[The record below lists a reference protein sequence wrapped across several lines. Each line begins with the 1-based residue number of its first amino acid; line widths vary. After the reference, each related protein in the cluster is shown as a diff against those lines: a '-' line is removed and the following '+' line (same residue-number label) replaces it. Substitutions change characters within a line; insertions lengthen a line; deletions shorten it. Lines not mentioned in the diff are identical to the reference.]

1 MIKTLRFTLMAVM
14 LLICGAISAQE
25 VTLDFTTNDK
35 WKLPTA
41 ATRESKSFTDGT
53 NTITLASPSKSTK
66 EGYKFVSYGGSN
78 YLILGK
84 NGATLTLPKFNFAV
98 SKIVVEGNKGA
109 SASVKQ
115 NIFVGDKAVSTETIG
130 AAEKADPQS
139 DGPAKTNT
147 YEIDP
152 GFQAAGNQYVLKVTS
167 AHNTQIT
174 KILVYKQEGAV
185 KKNAKLAFSEEKVN
199 HEAGTP
205 FTAPTFS
212 KETTAAVKFSSNNEK
227 VATVNAEGV
236 IALGTE
242 EGEAV
247 ITAESAE
254 NDVYAAGKATC
265 TIYVWHYVTY
275 KKATAI
281 ESGKKYLIVA
291 QRDDK
296 TYYAMPM
303 AETYT
308 YGYLKAQ
315 SKEGTLDELKI
326 ESSYDDNF
334 VFTTCE
340 DGYSIQD
347 CYGRYLYMDTTD
359 PTKDYNSFNLGEKA
373 VAWTVEPKADGTF
386 TISFNNGKFIQFGE
400 GTFTSFG
407 AYAKKMDNTVLPM
420 LFVMGEGQTGINNIH
435 TSTAVKNNVMYNLAG
450 QRVNKDYKGL
460 VIMNGKKMMV
470 K

>member
-14 LLICGAISAQE
+14 MLVCGAISAQE
-25 VTLDFTTNDK
+25 KVTLDFTDNTK
-35 WKLPTA
+35 WKFPEA
-41 ATRESKSFTDGT
+41 KANIATEAKEFTDGT
-53 NTITLASPSKSTK
+53 YTVTLTGSTGTG
-66 EGYKFVSYGGSN
+66 EGYYFNTYDNG
-78 YLILGK
+78 YLMLGK
-84 NGATLTLPKFNFAV
+84 KGATLKFPKFDFPV
-98 SKIVVEGNKGA
+98 SKIVFEA
-109 SASVKQ
+109 SKNGSGKVTF
-115 NIFVGDKAVSTETIG
+115 NIFVDDKAVSTEVTGIKTEQTFDI
-130 AAEKADPQS
+130 AAGS
-139 DGPAKTNT
+139 
-147 YEIDP
+147 
-152 GFQAAGNQYVLKVTS
+152 QAAGTQYVLKLTN
-167 AHNTQIT
+167 ANNIQLT
-174 KILVYKQEGAV
+174 KVHIYKQTGAV
-185 KKNAKLAFSEEKVN
+185 KKNAALAFSEEKIN
-199 HEAGTP
+199 HEAGTS
-205 FTAPTFS
+205 FTSPTFS

-275 KKATAI
+275 KKATEI

-296 TYYAMPM
+296 TYYAMPQK
-303 AETYT
+303 ETAN
-308 YGYLKAQ
+308 YGYLQTQ

-334 VFTTCE
+334 VFTSFE

-347 CYGRYLYMDTTD
+347 CYGRYLYMDAEHAA
-359 PTKDYNSFNLGEKA
+359 FQLGKEAAAWSVEKS
-373 VAWTVEPKADGTF
+373 ENGTF
-386 TISFNNGKFIQFGE
+386 MLTNNGKYIQFGD
-400 GTFTSFG
+400 GTYTSFG
-407 AYAKKMDNTVLPM
+407 AYAEKMDKTVLPM
-420 LFVMGEGQTGINNIH
+420 LFVLGEGQTGINNIH

-460 VIMNGKKMMV
+460 VIMNGKKMMI

>member
-14 LLICGAISAQE
+14 MLVCGAISAQE
-25 VTLDFTTNDK
+25 KVTLDFTDNSK
-35 WKLPTA
+35 WKFPEA
-41 ATRESKSFTDGT
+41 KANIATEAKDFTNGT
-53 NTITLASPSKSTK
+53 YTVTLTGSTGK
-66 EGYKFVSYGGSN
+66 EEGYYFNAMGKN
-78 YLILGK
+78 LMLGK
-84 NGATLTLPKFNFAV
+84 KGATLKFPKFDFPV
-98 SKIVVEGNKGA
+98 SKIVFEGSSSGSGK
-109 SASVKQ
+109 VTF
-115 NIFVGDKAVSTETIG
+115 NIFVDDKAVSTEVTGIKTEQTFDI
-130 AAEKADPQS
+130 AAGS
-139 DGPAKTNT
+139 
-147 YEIDP
+147 
-152 GFQAAGNQYVLKVTS
+152 QAAGTQYVLKLTN
-167 AHNTQIT
+167 ANNIQLT
-174 KILVYKQEGAV
+174 KVHIYKLDGAV
-185 KKNAKLAFSEEKVN
+185 KNNAKLAFSKEKVN
-199 HEAGTP
+199 HEVGTP

-212 KETTAAVKFSSNNEK
+212 KETTAEVKFSSNNEK

-275 KKATAI
+275 KKATEI

-296 TYYAMPM
+296 TYYAMPQK
-303 AETYT
+303 ETAN
-308 YGYLKAQ
+308 YGYLQTQ

-334 VFTTCE
+334 VFTSFE

-347 CYGRYLYMDTTD
+347 CYGRYLYMDAEHAA
-359 PTKDYNSFNLGEKA
+359 FQLGKEAAAWSVEKS
-373 VAWTVEPKADGTF
+373 ENGTF
-386 TISFNNGKFIQFGE
+386 MLTNNGKYIQFGD
-400 GTFTSFG
+400 GTYTSFG
-407 AYAKKMDNTVLPM
+407 AYAEKKDNTVLPM
-420 LFVMGEGQTGINNIH
+420 LFVLGEGQTGINNIH

-460 VIMNGKKMMV
+460 VIMNGKKMMI

>member
-14 LLICGAISAQE
+14 MLICGAISAQE

-35 WKLPTA
+35 WQLPTA
-41 ATRESKSFTDGT
+41 AARDSKSFTDGT
-53 NTITLASPSKSTK
+53 YTVTLASPSKSTK

-84 NGATLTLPKFNFAV
+84 QGATLTLPKFNFAV
-98 SKIVVEGNKGA
+98 SKIVIEGNKGA
-109 SASVKQ
+109 SASVGQ
-115 NIFVGDKAVSTETIG
+115 NIFVADKAVSTETIG
-130 AAEKADPQS
+130 AAEKANPQS
-139 DGPAKTNT
+139 NGPAKINT

-152 GFQAAGNQYVLKVTS
+152 GYQAAGNQYVLKVTS
-167 AHNTQIT
+167 SHNTQIT
-174 KILVYKQEGAV
+174 KIHIYKQDGAV
-185 KKNAKLAFSEEKVN
+185 KKNAALAFSEEKVN
-199 HEAGTP
+199 HEVGTT

-212 KETTAAVKFSSNNEK
+212 KATTAAVKFSSDNEA

-242 EGEAV
+242 EGKAV
-247 ITAESAE
+247 ITAEAAE
-254 NDVYAAGKATC
+254 NDKYAAGKATC

-291 QRDDK
+291 QRDGN
-296 TYYAMPM
+296 TYYAMPQK
-303 AETYT
+303 ETANF
-308 YGYLKAQ
+308 GYLNTQ
-315 SKEGTLDELKI
+315 MKEGTLDELKI

-334 VFTTCE
+334 VFAEFE

-347 CYGRYLYMDTTD
+347 CYGRYLYMDD
-359 PTKDYNSFNLGEKA
+359 EHAAFQLGKEP
-373 VAWTVEPKADGTF
+373 VAWELEASDNGTF
-386 TISFNNGKFIQFGE
+386 SLTNNGKFIQFGQ
-400 GTFTSFG
+400 GTFKSFG
-407 AYAKKMDNTVLPM
+407 AYAIMQDITVLPM
-420 LFVMGEGQTGINNIH
+420 LFKMVEGATGINNIQ
-435 TSTAVKNNVMYNLAG
+435 TTTAVKNNVMYNIAG

>member
-1 MIKTLRFTLMAVM
+1 MAVM
-14 LLICGAISAQE
+14 LLVCGAISAQT
-25 VTLDFTTNDK
+25 VTLDFTDNSK
-35 WKLPTA
+35 WKFPEA
-41 ATRESKSFTDGT
+41 KANIATEAKDFTDGT
-53 NTITLASPSKSTK
+53 YTVTLTGSTGK
-66 EGYKFVSYGGSN
+66 EEGYYFNAMGKN
-78 YLILGK
+78 LMLGK
-84 NGATLTLPKFNFAV
+84 KGATLKFPKFDFPV
-98 SKIVVEGNKGA
+98 SKIVFEGSSSGSGK
-109 SASVKQ
+109 VTF
-115 NIFVGDKAVSTETIG
+115 NIFVDDKAVSTQATGIKTEQTFEI
-130 AAEKADPQS
+130 AAGS
-139 DGPAKTNT
+139 
-147 YEIDP
+147 
-152 GFQAAGNQYVLKVTS
+152 QAAGTQYVLKLTN
-167 AHNTQIT
+167 ANNIQLT
-174 KILVYKQEGAV
+174 KVHIYKLEGAV

-199 HEAGTP
+199 HEVGTP
-205 FTAPTFS
+205 FTAPKFT

-275 KKATAI
+275 KKATEI

-296 TYYAMPM
+296 TYYAMPQK
-303 AETYT
+303 ETAN
-308 YGYLKAQ
+308 YGYLQTQ

-334 VFTTCE
+334 VFTSFE

-347 CYGRYLYMDTTD
+347 CYGRYLYMDAEHAA
-359 PTKDYNSFNLGEKA
+359 FQLGKEAAAWSVEKS
-373 VAWTVEPKADGTF
+373 ENGTF
-386 TISFNNGKFIQFGE
+386 MLTNNGKYIQFGD
-400 GTFTSFG
+400 GTYTSFG
-407 AYAKKMDNTVLPM
+407 AYAEKKDNTVLPM
-420 LFVMGEGQTGINNIH
+420 LFVLGEGQTGINNIH

-460 VIMNGKKMMV
+460 VIMNGKKMMI

>member
-1 MIKTLRFTLMAVM
+1 MAVM
-14 LLICGAISAQE
+14 LLVCGAISAQE
-25 VTLDFTTNDK
+25 VTLNFTDNSK
-35 WKLPTA
+35 WKFPVA
-41 ATRESKSFTDGT
+41 KANIATEAKDFTDGT
-53 NTITLASPSKSTK
+53 YTVTLTGSTGTG
-66 EGYKFVSYGGSN
+66 EGYYFNTYDNG
-78 YLILGK
+78 YLMLGK
-84 NGATLTLPKFNFAV
+84 KGATLKFPKFDFPV
-98 SKIVVEGNKGA
+98 SKIVLEGSKNGSGK
-109 SASVKQ
+109 VTF
-115 NIFVGDKAVSTETIG
+115 NIFVDDKAVSTEVTGIKTEQTFDI
-130 AAEKADPQS
+130 AAGS
-139 DGPAKTNT
+139 
-147 YEIDP
+147 
-152 GFQAAGNQYVLKVTS
+152 QAAGTQYVLKLTN
-167 AHNTQIT
+167 ANNIQLT
-174 KILVYKQEGAV
+174 KVHIYKQAGAV
-185 KKNAKLAFSEEKVN
+185 KKNAALAFSEEKVN

-212 KETTAAVKFSSNNEK
+212 KETTAEVKFSSTNEAVAK
-227 VATVNAEGV
+227 VDAKGV
-236 IALGTE
+236 ISLGTA

-265 TIYVWHYVTY
+265 AIYVWHYVTY
-275 KKATAI
+275 KKATEI

-296 TYYAMPM
+296 TYYAMPQKET
-303 AETYT
+303 AEH
-308 YGYLKAQ
+308 GYLNTQ

-334 VFTTCE
+334 VFTTFE

-347 CYGRYLYMDTTD
+347 CYGRYLFMEAQYDA
-359 PTKDYNSFNLGEKA
+359 FQLGKKAEAWIVEKA
-373 VAWTVEPKADGTF
+373 ENGTF
-386 TISFNNGKFIQFGE
+386 KLTNNGKYIQFGD
-400 GTFTSFG
+400 GTYTSFG
-407 AYAKKMDNTVLPM
+407 AYAEKKAKTVLPM

>member
-1 MIKTLRFTLMAVM
+1 MAVM
-14 LLICGAISAQE
+14 LLICGAISAQT
-25 VTLDFTTNDK
+25 VTLDFTDNSK
-35 WKLPTA
+35 WKLPEGSANKATKSQEFSNGTYTVTLA
-41 ATRESKSFTDGT
+41 AQTGYYFNTDG
-53 NTITLASPSKSTK
+53 
-66 EGYKFVSYGGSN
+66 
-78 YLILGK
+78 YLMLGK
-84 NGATLTLPKFNFAV
+84 QGSTLTLPKFDFAV
-98 SKIVVEGNKGA
+98 SKIEVVGHAGA
-109 SASVKQ
+109 SASVGQ
-115 NIFVGDKAVSTETIG
+115 NIFVGDKAVSTETKG
-130 AAEKADPQS
+130 AAMDTGDKNKTGD
-139 DGPAKTNT
+139 AKTNA

-152 GFQAAGNQYVLKVTS
+152 GYQAAGNQYILKVTTKQ
-167 AHNTQIT
+167 NTQIT
-174 KILVYKQEGAV
+174 KVLIYKQEGAV

-275 KKATAI
+275 KKATAV

-296 TYYAMPM
+296 TYYAMPQK
-303 AETYT
+303 ETADH
-308 YGYLKAQ
+308 GYLNTQ

-334 VFTTCE
+334 VFTTFE

-347 CYGRYLYMDTTD
+347 CYGRYLFMEAKYDAFQLS
-359 PTKDYNSFNLGEKA
+359 KEAAAWSVEKA
-373 VAWTVEPKADGTF
+373 ENGTF
-386 TISFNNGKFIQFGE
+386 KLTNNGKYIQFGD
-400 GTFTSFG
+400 GTYTSFG
-407 AYAKKMDNTVLPM
+407 AYAEKKDKTVLPM

>member
-14 LLICGAISAQE
+14 MLVCGAISAQT
-25 VTLDFTTNDK
+25 VTLDFTDNSK
-35 WKLPTA
+35 WKFPEA
-41 ATRESKSFTDGT
+41 KANIATEAKDFTDGT
-53 NTITLASPSKSTK
+53 YTVTLTGSTGK
-66 EGYKFVSYGGSN
+66 EEGYYFNAMGKN
-78 YLILGK
+78 LMLGK
-84 NGATLTLPKFNFAV
+84 KGATLKFPKFDFPV
-98 SKIVVEGNKGA
+98 SKIVFEGSSSGSGK
-109 SASVKQ
+109 VTF
-115 NIFVGDKAVSTETIG
+115 NIFVDDKAVSTQATGIKTEQTFEI
-130 AAEKADPQS
+130 AAGS
-139 DGPAKTNT
+139 
-147 YEIDP
+147 
-152 GFQAAGNQYVLKVTS
+152 QAAGTQYVLKLTN
-167 AHNTQIT
+167 ANNIQLT
-174 KILVYKQEGAV
+174 KVHIYKLDGAV

-275 KKATAI
+275 KKATEI

-296 TYYAMPM
+296 TYYAMPQK
-303 AETYT
+303 ETAN
-308 YGYLKAQ
+308 YGYLQTQ

-334 VFTTCE
+334 VFTSFE

-347 CYGRYLYMDTTD
+347 CYGRYLYMDAEHAA
-359 PTKDYNSFNLGEKA
+359 FQLGKEAAAWSVEKS
-373 VAWTVEPKADGTF
+373 ENGTF
-386 TISFNNGKFIQFGE
+386 MLTNNGKYIQFGD
-400 GTFTSFG
+400 GTYTSFG
-407 AYAKKMDNTVLPM
+407 AYAEKMDKTVLPM
-420 LFVMGEGQTGINNIH
+420 LFVLGEGQTGINNIH

-460 VIMNGKKMMV
+460 VIMNGKKMMI

>member
-14 LLICGAISAQE
+14 MLVCGAISAQT
-25 VTLDFTTNDK
+25 VTLDFTDNSK
-35 WKLPTA
+35 WKFPEA
-41 ATRESKSFTDGT
+41 KANIATEAKDFTDGT
-53 NTITLASPSKSTK
+53 YTVTLTGSTGK
-66 EGYKFVSYGGSN
+66 EEGYYFNAMGKN
-78 YLILGK
+78 LMLGK
-84 NGATLTLPKFNFAV
+84 KGATMKFPKFDFPV
-98 SKIVVEGNKGA
+98 SKIVFEGSSSGSGK
-109 SASVKQ
+109 VTF
-115 NIFVGDKAVSTETIG
+115 NIFVDDKAVSTQATGIKKEQTFEI
-130 AAEKADPQS
+130 AAGS
-139 DGPAKTNT
+139 
-147 YEIDP
+147 
-152 GFQAAGNQYVLKVTS
+152 QAAGTQYVLKLTN
-167 AHNTQIT
+167 ANNIQLT
-174 KILVYKQEGAV
+174 KVHIYKLDGAV
-185 KKNAKLAFSEEKVN
+185 KKNAMLAFSEEKVN
-199 HEAGTP
+199 HEVGTP

-275 KKATAI
+275 KKATEI

-296 TYYAMPM
+296 TYYAMPQK
-303 AETYT
+303 ETAN
-308 YGYLKAQ
+308 YGYLQTQ

-334 VFTTCE
+334 VFTSFE

-347 CYGRYLYMDTTD
+347 CYGRYLYMDAEHAA
-359 PTKDYNSFNLGEKA
+359 FQLGKEAAAWSVEKS
-373 VAWTVEPKADGTF
+373 ENGTF
-386 TISFNNGKFIQFGE
+386 MLTNNGKYIQFGD
-400 GTFTSFG
+400 GTYTSFG
-407 AYAKKMDNTVLPM
+407 AYAEKMDKTVLPM
-420 LFVMGEGQTGINNIH
+420 LFVLGEGQTGINNIH